1 MVPSTH
7 AMSFGW
13 VVVAHSK
20 GTFMRMARNSS
31 SGELLDRSLRE
42 KWRELKFLRY
52 TDKDILGAIQVAKN
66 KFPEYDWRHGY
77 GSGGEE

>member
-1 MVPSTH
+1 
-7 AMSFGW
+7 
-13 VVVAHSK
+13 
-20 GTFMRMARNSS
+20 
-31 SGELLDRSLRE
+31 LLDRSLRE